1 MESSEL
7 AVDRTLYTR
16 EEVVRAAHR
25 LSGICH
31 VELVSRGDELLVLF
45 RAPQGQSL
53 PADLRDRFQ
62 TDLVD
67 EKLRSL
73 VRIETEGL
81 HQELVRAAL
90 AQARPNSAAAS

>member
-7 AVDRTLYTR
+7 AVDRTLYSD

-25 LSGICH
+25 LSGMCH
-31 VELVSRGDELLVLF
+31 VELITRSEALVVVV
-45 RAPQGQSL
+45 RAPEGQTL
-53 PADLRDRFQ
+53 RRDLKSRFYS
-62 TDLVD
+62 DLVD

-73 VRIETEGL
+73 VRVETQGL

-90 AQARPNSAAAS
+90 AQAMPRSVAGS

>member
-7 AVDRTLYTR
+7 AVDRTLYSD

-25 LSGICH
+25 LSEICR
-31 VELVSRGDELLVLF
+31 VELVTRGRELVVILH
-45 RAPQGQSL
+45 ASDGQTL
-53 PADLRDRFQ
+53 PTDLRSRFYN
-62 TDLVD
+62 DLLD

-73 VRIETEGL
+73 VRVETQGL

-90 AQARPNSAAAS
+90 AQAIPRSVVGS